1 MIFSNISKWIEDHP
15 ILTSQMNV
23 APTTHFDGWIRLL
36 TSSAWETPTS
46 TEHSSTYSRVTE

>member
-15 ILTSQMNV
+15 ILASQMNV